1 MQPAERRWDHWS
13 QPFLSFTQA
22 LSSPSAVLTI
32 NQMGFGWTQQNC
44 TFLPVHQ
51 HIRQWDGQAVLHPSV
66 TCYSSLDLKKTWI
79 LVLSGIHCSSIIIVS
94 DPQKLN
100 ADHSNVKLPFNTRD
114 WLEIRLQVTCIT
126 CNCFYA
132 LYNAWY
138 SSFCQQFFLHF
149 FTTLFMPFTTH
160 DATSLLACSWVR
172 SPVLQLQLPGQAVPV
187 HVLQIKHVCPTL
199 MRWNFIF
206 RLSPRLFNLGAE
218 PLLPLTLVRTPY
230 FRASTLCD

>member
-13 QPFLSFTQA
+13 QQPFLSFTQA

-100 ADHSNVKLPFNTRD
+100 ADHSYVKLPFNTRD

-126 CNCFYA
+126 CNC
-132 LYNAWY
+132 
-138 SSFCQQFFLHF
+138 S
-149 FTTLFMPFTTH
+149 LFMPFTTH
-160 DATSLLACSWVR
+160 DTALFANNSFYTFLQHFLCHLQRMMQHLCWHAPESGVLSYNSSCQGKQCQSMFCR
-172 SPVLQLQLPGQAVPV
+172 SSRFARQCNG
-187 HVLQIKHVCPTL
+187 KC
-199 MRWNFIF
+199 FSSG
-206 RLSPRLFNLGAE
+206 SP
-218 PLLPLTLVRTPY
+218 PLKL
-230 FRASTLCD
+230 

>member
-1 MQPAERRWDHWS
+1 M
-13 QPFLSFTQA
+13 
-22 LSSPSAVLTI
+22 SSPSAVLTI

-51 HIRQWDGQAVLHPSV
+51 HIRQWDGQALLHPSV
-66 TCYSSLDLKKTWI
+66 TCYSSLDLKKKTWI

-100 ADHSNVKLPFNTRD
+100 AVHSNVKLPFNTRD

-126 CNCFYA
+126 CNC
-132 LYNAWY
+132 
-138 SSFCQQFFLHF
+138 S
-149 FTTLFMPFTTH
+149 LFMPFTTH
-160 DATSLLACSWVR
+160 DTALFANNSFYTFLQHFLCHLQRMMQHLCWHAPESGVLSYNSSCQGKQCQSMFCR
-172 SPVLQLQLPGQAVPV
+172 SSN
-187 HVLQIKHVCPTL
+187 VCPTL